1 PFGARGHTSND
12 VDACLHDM
20 RIHQEKAAGM
30 DAVAASR
37 RPVRKVRTNSRQAMS
52 KSCAGRRAAPAGG
65 LRQTT
70 YCCAAPAN
78 L

>member
-1 PFGARGHTSND
+1 
-12 VDACLHDM
+12 
-20 RIHQEKAAGM
+20 M

-78 L
+78 LFCGSERSAGTVWWKGFPELRHCRGS

>member
-1 PFGARGHTSND
+1 
-12 VDACLHDM
+12 
-20 RIHQEKAAGM
+20 
-30 DAVAASR
+30 
-37 RPVRKVRTNSRQAMS
+37 MS

-78 L
+78 LFCGSERSAGTV